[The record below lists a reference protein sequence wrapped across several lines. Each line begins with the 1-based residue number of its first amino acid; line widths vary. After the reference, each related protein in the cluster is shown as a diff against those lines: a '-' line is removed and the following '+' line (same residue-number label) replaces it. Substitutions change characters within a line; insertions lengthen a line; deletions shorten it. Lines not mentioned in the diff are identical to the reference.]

1 MKLPIFADVEDA
13 YRRIGSYVKQTPV
26 HTSKNLDFI
35 TNAKLFF
42 KCENFQLAGAF
53 KFRGAQ
59 NAISQLS
66 KAEAARGVAT
76 HSSGNFAQALAK
88 AALFRGISPYIVMP
102 TNSPT
107 VKKNAVRYYGGKIEY
122 CKPTLADREN
132 TLNEVINRTGAVF
145 IHPYNNFHVIAGQGT
160 AAYELIKE
168 VEDLDYIICPV
179 GGGGLLSGTLLATE
193 GLSSKTKVIAAEP
206 KGADDAYRSI
216 KAGEIIPSEDPNT
229 ICDGLL
235 TSLGT
240 MTYPI
245 IKKYIYDIITVDDI
259 YTIQAMKLIWERMK
273 IVVEPSAAITLG
285 ALLQN
290 KGFVNCKV
298 GLILSGGNIDLDN
311 LPWIAKEQV

>member
-1 MKLPIFADVEDA
+1 MKRMKLPTFADVEDA

-26 HTSKNLDFI
+26 LTSKNLDFI

-42 KCENFQLAGAF
+42 KCENFQLAGSF

-59 NAISQLS
+59 NAISKLS
-66 KAEAARGVAT
+66 KEDASKGVAT

-88 AALFRGISPYIVMP
+88 AALFRGISLYIVMP
-102 TNSPT
+102 ANSPT
-107 VKKNAVRYYGGKIEY
+107 VKKNAVKYYGGKIEY
-122 CKPTLADREN
+122 CKPTLKDRED
-132 TLNEVINRTGAVF
+132 TLNEIIKKNGAVF

-160 AAYELIKE
+160 ACYELLNEI
-168 VEDLDYIICPV
+168 EDLDYIICPV
-179 GGGGLLSGTLLATE
+179 GGGGLLSGTLLANE
-193 GLSSKTKVIAAEP
+193 GLSLKTKVIAAEP

-216 KAGEIIPSEDPNT
+216 KAGEIIPSENPNT

-235 TSLGT
+235 TSLGSLT
-240 MTYPI
+240 FPI
-245 IKKYIYDIITVDDI
+245 IKQHIYDIITVDDQ

-298 GLILSGGNIDLDN
+298 GLILSGGNIDLDD
-311 LPWIAKEQV
+311 LP

>member
-1 MKLPIFADVEDA
+1 MKLPTFADVEDA

-26 HTSKNLDFI
+26 MTSKNLDFI

-42 KCENFQLAGAF
+42 KCENFQLAGSF

-59 NAISQLS
+59 NAISKLS
-66 KAEAARGVAT
+66 KSDADMGVAT

-88 AALFRGISPYIVMP
+88 AALYRGISPYIVMP
-102 TNSPT
+102 VNSPT
-107 VKKNAVRYYGGKIEY
+107 VKKNAVKYYGGKIEY
-122 CKPTLADREN
+122 CNPTLKDRED
-132 TLNEVINRTGAVF
+132 TLNEIIKKTNAVF
-145 IHPYNNFHVIAGQGT
+145 IHPYDNFHVIAGQGT
-160 AAYELIKE
+160 ATYELFKE
-168 VEDLDYIICPV
+168 IEDLDYIICPV

-216 KAGEIIPSEDPNT
+216 KAGEIIPSENPDT
-229 ICDGLL
+229 VCDGLL

-240 MTYPI
+240 LTYPI
-245 IKKYIYDIITVDDI
+245 IKKYIYDIITVDDS

-298 GLILSGGNIDLDN
+298 GLILSGGNVDLDD
-311 LPWIAKEQV
+311 LPWITKE